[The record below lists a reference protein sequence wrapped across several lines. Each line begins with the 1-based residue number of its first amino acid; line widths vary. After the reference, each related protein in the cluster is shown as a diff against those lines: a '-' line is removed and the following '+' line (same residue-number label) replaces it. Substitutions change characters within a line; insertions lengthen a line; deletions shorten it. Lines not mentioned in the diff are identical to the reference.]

1 MSDNF
6 ETGDAFGEILR
17 AHHNGELSYEIHELA
32 DGTVSR
38 LPGPDEYFAG
48 SADWPAHEREALEWA
63 DGAVLDIGCGAG
75 RHALYLQDQGHTV
88 TGIDIS
94 AGARS
99 VARDRGVAD
108 VRDVDVAAIDASLDR
123 TYETALMLGNNFNLV
138 GTRARAP
145 DILDGIAAVTAEDG
159 VLIAESVDPVAD
171 GETVPGGDSD
181 EKQDPHAQQQRM
193 RIRFGDLATE
203 WFDVLQ
209 VGPAAMRELV
219 ADTPW
224 AVTDRVD
231 GPRGAYIAR
240 LEKP

>member
-1 MSDNF
+1 M
-6 ETGDAFGEILR
+6 
-17 AHHNGELSYEIHELA
+17 
-32 DGTVSR
+32 
-38 LPGPDEYFAG
+38 
-48 SADWPAHEREALEWA
+48 
-63 DGAVLDIGCGAG
+63 
-75 RHALYLQDQGHTV
+75 
-88 TGIDIS
+88 
-94 AGARS
+94 
-99 VARDRGVAD
+99 
-108 VRDVDVAAIDASLDR
+108 
-123 TYETALMLGNNFNLV
+123 
-138 GTRARAP
+138 
-145 DILDGIAAVTAEDG
+145 
-159 VLIAESVDPVAD
+159 AD
-171 GETVPGGDSD
+171 GETAPGGDSD